1 MNVTKQQSMQ
11 VLNKG
16 EFLGFTIETSTMPL
30 KKGDTTGLDVFFY
43 RRRES
48 GRPRITNVVAILN
61 VKSSRKDFLVVEK
74 KQKGRSGFKNPGR
87 PLSMKVCHI
96 DINNMQRGFQDA
108 TLKCLDVAGVLPIK
122 KHQRKPA

>member
-16 EFLGFTIETSTMPL
+16 EFSGFAIEITTIHI
-30 KKGDTTGLDVFFY
+30 KKGNKTDLDIFFY
-43 RRRES
+43 RRRKSES
-48 GRPRITNVVAILN
+48 PRITNVVATLN
-61 VKSSRKDFLVVEK
+61 VKSSHKDFLVVEK

-96 DINNMQRGFQDA
+96 YINNMQRRFWDA
-108 TLKCLDVAGVLPIK
+108 TLKCLDVASVLPIK